1 MSRDSIRKPLSA
13 SAGLLLAGSA
23 LLVLNAC
30 MTDSGKDEASAID
43 VDKGYLFALTSDY
56 QAAGNYSAYGIDSAF
71 QFNLIDP
78 VHPDAVVRYE
88 GGDAIYVINRLGRD
102 NMQVIDSRHLKTTL
116 QIKFD
121 AQSNPQDAVR
131 KDGLIYVAFLAT
143 DKIGIYREADGGSEG
158 SIDVSAYADESDGL
172 AELADLQFAD
182 GVLYAL
188 TQNIDSKHG
197 YAPLTAHLLRIDL
210 AAGKVDRALELPFGN
225 PAAITYDSSAAR
237 LYIPCRGEYADAA
250 YKVNADG
257 GIVSVD
263 LDAFEVSDTL
273 ATEAELGGNVNP
285 AVLHDG
291 KLFLSLGTDAADR
304 IIAFSIADGKAQGIV
319 DLAPYSTGGIAL
331 DAGTETLFV
340 GDRASGNGQL
350 RLFDAATLEE
360 KPDSKVD
367 LGMAPVDLAVIR

>member
-1 MSRDSIRKPLSA
+1 
-13 SAGLLLAGSA
+13 
-23 LLVLNAC
+23 
-30 MTDSGKDEASAID
+30 
-43 VDKGYLFALTSDY
+43 
-56 QAAGNYSAYGIDSAF
+56 
-71 QFNLIDP
+71 
-78 VHPDAVVRYE
+78 
-88 GGDAIYVINRLGRD
+88 
-102 NMQVIDSRHLKTTL
+102 
-116 QIKFD
+116 
-121 AQSNPQDAVR
+121 
-131 KDGLIYVAFLAT
+131 
-143 DKIGIYREADGGSEG
+143 
-158 SIDVSAYADESDGL
+158 
-172 AELADLQFAD
+172 
-182 GVLYAL
+182 
-188 TQNIDSKHG
+188 
-197 YAPLTAHLLRIDL
+197 
-210 AAGKVDRALELPFGN
+210 
-225 PAAITYDSSAAR
+225 
-237 LYIPCRGEYADAA
+237 
-250 YKVNADG
+250 
-257 GIVSVD
+257 VD